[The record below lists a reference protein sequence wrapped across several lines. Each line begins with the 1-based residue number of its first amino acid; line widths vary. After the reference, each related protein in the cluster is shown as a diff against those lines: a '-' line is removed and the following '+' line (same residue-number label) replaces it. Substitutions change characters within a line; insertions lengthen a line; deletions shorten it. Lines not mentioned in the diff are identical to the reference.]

1 MKTKDIEVGKRY
13 GFRTYGTS
21 TEMVTVTAIR
31 STTFEVRP
39 GYTAR
44 RSNTIC
50 IERPNRINGSTYTTW
65 VRPNDIVL
73 TEAEQL
79 AKEEREAQRRREA
92 EAVRERADELRP
104 RVRALLADAGIDVTV
119 KDWVSHVTLT
129 FEQVVRLAEYTEEA
143 S

>member
-50 IERPNRINGSTYTTW
+50 IERPNRIDRSW
-65 VRPNDIVL
+65 VRPNDIL
-73 TEAEQL
+73 LSEAEQL

-104 RVRALLADAGIDVTV
+104 RVRALLADAGIDTRVT
-119 KDWVSHVTLT
+119 DWSRHVTLT
-129 FEQVVRLAEYTEEA
+129 FEQVIRLAEYA
-143 S
+143 AAVSL